1 MKIITNIGMHEGLT
15 FIEGCPDSGI
25 EFDEGMQEGTSGAL
39 IMSRQNFPVPIV
51 RLKEEIEEK

>member
-25 EFDEGMQEGTSGAL
+25 EFDEGMQEGTSGTL
-39 IMSRQNFPVPIV
+39 IKSEQNFPAPVVP
-51 RLKEEIEEK
+51 LKKR